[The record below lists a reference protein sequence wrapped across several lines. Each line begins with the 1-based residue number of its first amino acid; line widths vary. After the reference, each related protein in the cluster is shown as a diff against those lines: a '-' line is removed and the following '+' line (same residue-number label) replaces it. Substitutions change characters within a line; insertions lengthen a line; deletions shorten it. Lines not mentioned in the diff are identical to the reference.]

1 MASATKLGMGETVFA
16 VVVAVAVV
24 VVDIV
29 DAKKLSKKFQ
39 KFFPL
44 TVNSLFGYL
53 FSGHI

>member
-16 VVVAVAVV
+16 VVAVV
-24 VVDIV
+24 VVDVV

>member
-24 VVDIV
+24 VVV